1 MAHGRLSVSLGRARI
16 VEQLVLPGW
25 ALVTASPRAH
35 TASTTAP
42 APSWSF
48 GFSALAGSL
57 SRDIYALDNVVLR
70 RAHTPKPN
78 LTLTPTRTPT
88 RTPTVTPTLTPTP
101 NPNPDPNPNP
111 QAARCC
117 AASTA
122 TRAPLEP

>member
-42 APSWSF
+42 APSWRF

-70 RAHTPKPN
+70 SAN
-78 LTLTPTRTPT
+78 
-88 RTPTVTPTLTPTP
+88 TP
-101 NPNPDPNPNP
+101 NP
-111 QAARCC
+111 
-117 AASTA
+117 
-122 TRAPLEP
+122 

>member
-42 APSWSF
+42 APSWRF

-70 RAHTPKPN
+70 SANTPKPN

-88 RTPTVTPTLTPTP
+88 RTPTLTLTPSPTP
-101 NPNPDPNPNP
+101 HPYP
-111 QAARCC
+111 
-117 AASTA
+117 
-122 TRAPLEP
+122 